1 MAETSDILLARLAE
15 GLDST
20 AKMTQALLSDLR
32 ESEADFASM
41 KTELSFL
48 KENVK
53 GLSELVRD
61 GGTSSILTRVALIE
75 QNIDNI
81 KKWMDNHV
89 DVHQRVK
96 KEFTNIKAQ
105 ISELEK
111 RLSSIEG
118 LVNEIEKDNEEQ
130 ERVSRI
136 NMDREI
142 ELAHER
148 KKTDEKVRAER
159 QEAIVKIV
167 AAIVIGAVG
176 LIGGYLA
183 NSCTAT
189 AKTARDNAGVSAPIT
204 SGSAQTPPDQTDEYL
219 GPDFVPHIQGF

>member
-183 NSCTAT
+183 NSCIV
-189 AKTARDNAGVSAPIT
+189 RDNAGVSAPIT

-219 GPDFVPHIQGF
+219 GPDFVPHIPGF